1 MMGNYD
7 IRAARHTEVL
17 IKDICKMLNK
27 HFVNKKTKSSDKEKI
42 SKNCSWKEEQDR
54 SMGLRDLNYSA

>member
-1 MMGNYD
+1 MVGNYD

-17 IKDICKMLNK
+17 KKDICKKLNK

-42 SKNCSWKEEQDR
+42 SRNHS
-54 SMGLRDLNYSA
+54 

>member
-1 MMGNYD
+1 MVGNYD

-17 IKDICKMLNK
+17 KKDICKKLNK

-42 SKNCSWKEEQDR
+42 SRNHSWKEEQDR
-54 SMGLRDLNYSA
+54 GIGLRDLNYSA